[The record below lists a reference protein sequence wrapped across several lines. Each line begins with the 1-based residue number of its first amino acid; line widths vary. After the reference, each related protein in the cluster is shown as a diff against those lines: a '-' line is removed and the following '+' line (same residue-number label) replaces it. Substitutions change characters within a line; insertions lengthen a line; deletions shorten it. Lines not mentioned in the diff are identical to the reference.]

1 MLMQALG
8 VNGVDSMDIISYLIG
23 LASGKNQGKGVVT
36 IDGDISCTD
45 TGSGNIV
52 IEEVESNG

>member
-1 MLMQALG
+1 MLTQALG
-8 VNGVDSMDIISYLIG
+8 ENGVDLMDIFSYLIG

-52 IEEVESNG
+52 IEEVGNNG

>member
-1 MLMQALG
+1 
-8 VNGVDSMDIISYLIG
+8 MDIVSYIIG
-23 LASGKNQGKGVVT
+23 LIKGTEKGKSTVV

-52 IEEVESNG
+52 IEEVQNG